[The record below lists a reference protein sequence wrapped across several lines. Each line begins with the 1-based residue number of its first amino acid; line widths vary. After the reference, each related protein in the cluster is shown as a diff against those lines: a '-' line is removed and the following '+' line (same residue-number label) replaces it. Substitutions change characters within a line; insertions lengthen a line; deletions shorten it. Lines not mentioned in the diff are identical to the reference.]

1 MKGGGK
7 PQPSARLEEALPQQ
21 HCPLGMHMQLQLHVI
36 THLHYAWAEFRD
48 GNVYM

>member
-7 PQPSARLEEALPQQ
+7 PQPSARLPVGHA
-21 HCPLGMHMQLQLHVI
+21 HATSII
-36 THLHYAWAEFRD
+36 THLHYAWEEFRD